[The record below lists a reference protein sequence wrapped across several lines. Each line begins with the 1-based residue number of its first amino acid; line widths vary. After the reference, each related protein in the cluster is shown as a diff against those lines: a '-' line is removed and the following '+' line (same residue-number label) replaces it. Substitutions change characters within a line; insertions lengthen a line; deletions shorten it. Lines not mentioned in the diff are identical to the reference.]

1 MNHRIAVLALALCTG
16 LAFAEDKPA
25 QPPTEHADKATEAP
39 QPPGKALLAAK
50 CFQCHTDAMF
60 RDQRQ
65 DRRAWEATLYRMVGR
80 GALWTRDEISTMAD
94 YLATD
99 YGPQAPRAAAA
110 SR

>member
-1 MNHRIAVLALALCTG
+1 MNQRIAVLALALCTG

-25 QPPTEHADKATEAP
+25 PPPAEHADKAAEAP

-65 DRRAWEATLYRMVGR
+65 DRRAWEATLYRMVGL
-80 GALWTRDEISTMAD
+80 GALWTRDEINAMAD

>member
-1 MNHRIAVLALALCTG
+1 MNQRIAVLALALCTG
-16 LAFAEDKPA
+16 LAFAQDKHA
-25 QPPTEHADKATEAP
+25 QPSADHADKATEAP

-80 GALWTRDEISTMAD
+80 GALWTRDEINAMAD